1 MRRNWQNNR
10 SATLFIALSACVA
23 LVGLSAVGILA
34 PLEDVATAPIRFM
47 SRVFTQAMI
56 TINNTASDL
65 TEVEALRQRN
75 AELERQIASIQ
86 AELIELREIA
96 SDYNRLAGLLN
107 YTRTREDFTTLLA
120 DVIGVEQQGLVRSLI
135 ISRGSRDGV
144 RVGMPVVT
152 ELGLVGRIYAVSAN
166 IAQVQLINDQ
176 NSFVSARLQTSRAEG
191 SVQGRGL
198 LTGNL
203 RMLYI
208 PIDSEITEG
217 DLVVTSGLGGNFPPD
232 VVVGQVTSKQRLEFE
247 LSQQAEVRSFI
258 DFARLEEVLVVTNF
272 QPADLSI
279 FDPVGR

>member
-10 SATLFIALSACVA
+10 SATLSIALLACGV
-23 LVGLSAVGILA
+23 VIVLSTLGILA
-34 PLEDVATAPIRFM
+34 PLEDIATAPIRFM

-56 TINNTASDL
+56 TINNTASEL

-75 AELERQIASIQ
+75 AELERQIAIIQ

-107 YTRTREDFTTLLA
+107 YTRTREDFTTQLA

-135 ISRGSRDGV
+135 ISRGSRDGL

-166 IAQVQLINDQ
+166 IAQVQLITDQ

-208 PIDSEITEG
+208 PIDSEIKEG

-279 FDPVGR
+279 FDPTGR